1 MEENTMNIYEKL
13 SLIQQKMS
21 VPKTRYNSFSQF
33 YFRNTEDILIALKP
47 YLDTYGCVILISDE
61 IVEISGRHYVKA
73 SARLINAS
81 QPDQVI
87 ENVAYAR
94 EAETKPKFDPSQLT
108 GSASTY
114 ARKYA
119 LNGLLAIDDV
129 QDADALEHVKETKND
144 SKPMANDSKAWQSMA
159 NDGKQWQAMATDVKS
174 VAKHGSDRN
183 DQNLTSDEQGLEE
196 YKVIAGELQKS
207 SIDLYRGKAKQAYAD
222 MLAHLGYKSS
232 SELKA
237 VDYEKANEYLL
248 AWGD

>member
-81 QPDQVI
+81 VPEQVI

-94 EAETKPKFDPSQLT
+94 ESETKPKFDPSQLT

-129 QDADALEHVKETKND
+129 QDADALEPVKETKNNG
-144 SKPMANDSKAWQSMA
+144 KPMANDSKAWQSMA
-159 NDGKQWQAMATDVKS
+159 NDGKGMAR
-174 VAKHGSDRN
+174 HGNDRN
-183 DQNLTSDEQGLEE
+183 DPSLTSDDLDRDE
-196 YKVIAGELQKS
+196 YKVIAGELQKT
-207 SIDLYRGKAKQAYAD
+207 SIDLHRGKAKQAYAD